1 MYKFAIIGTLL
12 IDSKK
17 YTAGP
22 KGLIV
27 ESKELADRISEVI
40 GSKYITLEEKP
51 RELTPAEKGAATKRA
66 KAEAKAE
73 MERLSKGENLENTPE
88 EAKLPSED

>member
-22 KGLIV
+22 KGLII

-40 GSKYITLEEKP
+40 GSDYITLEAKE
-51 RELTPAEKGAATKRA
+51 GAPKKRKSRA
-66 KAEAKAE
+66 KVK
-73 MERLSKGENLENTPE
+73 PE
-88 EAKLPSED
+88 EAELPSED